1 MLKLLEKALIILSSL
16 NTEKIEDGEEVAVEK
31 ALIGGGPVLHCF
43 FDVEIVRKSP
53 NRRWSYSS
61 SHHDSQLLFAG
72 TPIPPW
78 FLIHADQ
85 SSQSS
90 TIFCHSNPD
99 GLKRKGANSHDT
111 TRNHIEMVRW
121 LCIWRRRGELCD
133 RNSEVWCQERR
144 QHRHTLRLQPSHRPS
159 VWFRFNRLSYSSHV
173 TFLADSV
180 RFPRPSN
187 FWTCR
192 SIGAMYC
199 SVPFPNTVDT
209 VKIHEDLEII
219 LTCLLFWPPPTRK
232 VNLGWASCPLMVLN
246 HLSGQ
251 LFQNFY
257 ALNDRFLCRFSWYE
271 LQWNRSSLFHSIQT
285 IFLFFP
291 DMIKGMFLAVVIGPP
306 VVVAIILIVQIM
318 FSVLD
323 AASDR
328 EPKVRTFFPPDT

>member
-53 NRRWSYSS
+53 NRRWSCSS

-121 LCIWRRRGELCD
+121 LCLGSIDCPTPSMSLSWRIQLD
-133 RNSEVWCQERR
+133 SLD
-144 QHRHTLRLQPSHRPS
+144 LRISGP
-159 VWFRFNRLSYSSHV
+159 
-173 TFLADSV
+173 
-180 RFPRPSN
+180 
-187 FWTCR
+187 
-192 SIGAMYC
+192 YC

-271 LQWNRSSLFHSIQT
+271 LQWNRSSLFHFIQT

-306 VVVAIILIVQIM
+306 VVVAIILIVQ
-318 FSVLD
+318 VL
-323 AASDR
+323 
-328 EPKVRTFFPPDT
+328 FYL